1 MKKILLV
8 SVALL
13 MLALL
18 RPASPVL
25 AASSDDIARDRQE
38 FQRLELKIKDTV
50 AMMKQASLAGDEKRV
65 NELGKTA
72 NALAYEQMEVVKRQ
86 RARAQVRPQQPERH
100 DKVKSLR

>member
-13 MLALL
+13 MLTSL
-18 RPASPVL
+18 RPASPVM

-38 FQRLELKIKDTV
+38 FQRLDLKIKDTV
-50 AMMKQASLAGDEKRV
+50 AMMKEASLAGNEKKV
-65 NELGKTA
+65 NELAKTA

-86 RARAQVRPQQPERH
+86 RARAQLRQPSPERH